1 MRLNPNKPLRDAFIA
16 ALAPIGI
23 PVKAKKIPK
32 NATPVQQYILITS
45 QVKKRFAISKDCYD
59 YLCQTV
65 FDICYYSPN
74 GYADA
79 DKNDAVEEQLIQ
91 IIEGGVE
98 VSGFIVKE
106 INFIESIPLDIET
119 PTYSIQRQVV
129 TYQHW
134 VGQTVSGEA
143 IGLPYTLSFVLS

>member
-32 NATPVQQYILITS
+32 NAAAQQYILITS
-45 QVKKRFAISKDCYD
+45 QVKKRFAVSKDCYD

-65 FDICYYSPN
+65 FDICYYSLN

-91 IIEGGVE
+91 IIEDGIE

-119 PTYSIQRQVV
+119 PTYSIQRQVI

-134 VGQTVSGEA
+134 LGQTAVQS
-143 IGLPYTLSFVLS
+143 IGFPYNFPFTLS